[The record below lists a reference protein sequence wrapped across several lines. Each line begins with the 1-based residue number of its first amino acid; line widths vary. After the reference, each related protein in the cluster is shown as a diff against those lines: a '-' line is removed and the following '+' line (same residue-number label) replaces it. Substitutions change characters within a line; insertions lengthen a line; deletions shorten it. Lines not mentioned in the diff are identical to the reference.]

1 MPQSII
7 DQLPENMAFLAPC
20 AREMLAV
27 RAARYRPSVNARE
40 YPEQALADE
49 LDQCSSEYQRILGRA
64 LIKEFFSGSSDLFCE
79 RVTLL
84 RTSLLKWMEPFRMHL
99 ENAEV
104 SILFTIVGSLGH
116 PEAYL
121 ETQRT
126 D

>member
-1 MPQSII
+1 MAQSVI

-20 AREMLAV
+20 AREMLAL
-27 RAARYRPSVNARE
+27 RAARYRPSVHARE
-40 YPEQALADE
+40 HPEQAFADE

-64 LIKEFFSGSSDLFCE
+64 LIKEFFSGSPDLFCE

-84 RTSLLKWMEPFRMHL
+84 RTSLLKWIEPFRMHL

-104 SILFTIVGSLGH
+104 SILFTTVGSLGH

-126 D
+126 